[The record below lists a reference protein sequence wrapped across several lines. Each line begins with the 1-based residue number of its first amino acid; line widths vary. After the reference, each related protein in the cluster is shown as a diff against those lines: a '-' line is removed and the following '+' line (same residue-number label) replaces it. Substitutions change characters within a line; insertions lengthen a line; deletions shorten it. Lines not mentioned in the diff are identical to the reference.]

1 MQYMKLR
8 FWSKLSSCIWMF
20 APKNPLC
27 QTLWFVA
34 IAFENCFLFFSKGAK
49 KLNHEKLCVSFLT
62 QIFPSISI
70 YLAKVNFFLA
80 SSIGTTKVFGKQNYR
95 FRKHSYYSSTAVF
108 ATAVAAVL
116 ILVEHPQ
123 KLIWLSATSAENQW
137 FFILPPA
144 SPISSSCGRL
154 KKTTGKKL
162 WSFYWVNIFNQK
174 GFNKIILCLQKLLL
188 WQIWIILLRFS
199 DYLEIVN

>member
-1 MQYMKLR
+1 
-8 FWSKLSSCIWMF
+8 MF
-20 APKNPLC
+20 APKKPLC

-34 IAFENCFLFFSKGAK
+34 IAFENCFLFFFKGSKKAK
-49 KLNHEKLCVSFLT
+49 PWEIVC

-154 KKTTGKKL
+154 KNYMKEIMA
-162 WSFYWVNIFNQK
+162 F
-174 GFNKIILCLQKLLL
+174 LLSEHF
-188 WQIWIILLRFS
+188 QSKRI
-199 DYLEIVN
+199 

>member
-1 MQYMKLR
+1 MQYMKLS
-8 FWSKLSSCIWMF
+8 FFSDQNCL
-20 APKNPLC
+20 L
-27 QTLWFVA
+27 
-34 IAFENCFLFFSKGAK
+34 AFECLRQKTTVPNSMICCHSFRKLLSFFSKGAK

-123 KLIWLSATSAENQW
+123 KLI
-137 FFILPPA
+137 
-144 SPISSSCGRL
+144 
-154 KKTTGKKL
+154 
-162 WSFYWVNIFNQK
+162 
-174 GFNKIILCLQKLLL
+174 
-188 WQIWIILLRFS
+188 
-199 DYLEIVN
+199 